1 MTTNNNKG
9 KIQLLRERLGNLKNY
24 SNTKWKY
31 IADPEEGIY
40 EWERDGVLET
50 EFETHPDVNDV
61 HQLNKNF
68 NQCYCNTYIQNH
80 HLIQHNE
87 TKEFYFVGSHCIHQ
101 FNKNGGTGLK
111 RVCIE
116 CRQPNRCHS
125 LRCKNCRIKCLIHK
139 EFHRDNSVCYR
150 CNICDLDHS
159 DSIVHYQCVSCY
171 VYADIKLDMNRCF
184 RCFPHYKKL
193 IKQQMAKEP
202 SFKSKYKRIYDMFID
217 SRYMNFLNEQE
228 WFQKRYEYNLYQTY
242 LELKAIRQSDK

>member
-1 MTTNNNKG
+1 MTS
-9 KIQLLRERLGNLKNY
+9 KIKLLKSRLGDLKDY

-31 IADPEEGIY
+31 SINFDKKTY
-40 EWERDGVLET
+40 EWTRDGILIT
-50 EFETHPDVNDV
+50 EFQTHPDIDDV
-61 HQLNKNF
+61 HKYQDRLG
-68 NQCYCNTYIQNH
+68 QCYCETPIHYH
-80 HLIQHNE
+80 HLVQHNE
-87 TKEFYFVGSHCIHQ
+87 TKKFYFVGSHCIHQ
-101 FNKNGGTGLK
+101 FNKDGGTGLK
-111 RVCIE
+111 RTCID
-116 CRQPNRCHS
+116 CRKPNRCHT
-125 LRCKNCRIKCLIHK
+125 LRCKSCRIKCLIHD
-139 EFHRDNSVCYR
+139 EYHDDNSVCYR
-150 CNICDLDHS
+150 CNICMLDHS